1 MQHHITKLQSGF
13 CGQALLQVKRKLD
26 ELPEGQK
33 KEKMNGFYKVFNLIL
48 FIHNLFIIVGILL
61 TVIASKSDFMMY
73 YLALTGCSVL
83 FQWIII
89 FILFLIEFL
98 FHLKKII
105 NRKKLIFSIIV
116 IIVHY
121 YLTYLCMVTY
131 KPDFFTL
138 TELIFSTKRF
148 FLHILLMDYWFI
160 LQGLSYII
168 VAIKKNKKQLHGFR
182 INASLS
188 IYRVIFLW
196 LSLSPFLLFDKT
208 NVIDLNEFIIVF
220 ILVSLIYF
228 IISVI
233 IELSI
238 DFILQRDL
246 ANNV

>member
-1 MQHHITKLQSGF
+1 
-13 CGQALLQVKRKLD
+13 
-26 ELPEGQK
+26 
-33 KEKMNGFYKVFNLIL
+33 MNRFYKFFNLVL

-73 YLALTGCSVL
+73 YLALTGCSVF
-83 FQWIII
+83 FQWTII

-98 FHLKKII
+98 FYLKNIV
-105 NRKKLIFSIIV
+105 NRKNLIFSIVV

-121 YLTYLCMVTY
+121 YLTYLCMFTHT
-131 KPDFFTL
+131 PDFFTL
-138 TELIFSTKRF
+138 PELIFSTKRF

-168 VAIKKNKKQLHGFR
+168 VAIIKHKKQLHGFR

-188 IYRVIFLW
+188 IYRVFFLW
-196 LSLSPFLLFDKT
+196 LSLLPFLLFDKT

-228 IISVI
+228 IISFM
-233 IELSI
+233 IELLI

-246 ANNV
+246 AKSV

>member
-1 MQHHITKLQSGF
+1 
-13 CGQALLQVKRKLD
+13 
-26 ELPEGQK
+26 
-33 KEKMNGFYKVFNLIL
+33 MNSFYKVFNLIL

-61 TVIASKSDFMMY
+61 AVIALRVDFMLY
-73 YLALTGCSVL
+73 YLALSGDMVF

-98 FHLKKII
+98 FYLKKII

-116 IIVHY
+116 IIIHY
-121 YLTYLCMVTY
+121 YLTYLCMFTHTS
-131 KPDFFTL
+131 DFFTL
-138 TELIFSTKRF
+138 ADLIFSTKRF
-148 FLHILLMDYWFI
+148 FLHMPLMYYWFI

-168 VAIKKNKKQLHGFR
+168 LSIVKNKKQLQGFR

-196 LSLSPFLLFDKT
+196 LSLLPFLLFDKT
-208 NVIDLNEFIIVF
+208 NEINLKEFIIGF

-228 IISVI
+228 IISFI

-238 DFILQRDL
+238 DFILQRNL
-246 ANNV
+246 AKSV

>member
-1 MQHHITKLQSGF
+1 MTS
-13 CGQALLQVKRKLD
+13 
-26 ELPEGQK
+26 
-33 KEKMNGFYKVFNLIL
+33 FYKGFNLIL

-61 TVIASKSDFMMY
+61 AVIALRVDFMLY
-73 YLALTGCSVL
+73 YLALNGDTVF
-83 FQWIII
+83 FQWIVI

-98 FHLKKII
+98 FYLKKIV

-116 IIVHY
+116 IIFHY

-138 TELIFSTKRF
+138 PDLIFSTKRF
-148 FLHILLMDYWFI
+148 FLHMPLMYYWFI

-168 VAIKKNKKQLHGFR
+168 VAIIKHKKQLHGFR

-196 LSLSPFLLFDKT
+196 LSLLPFLLFNKT
-208 NVIDLNEFIIVF
+208 NEINLKEFIIGF

-246 ANNV
+246 AKSV

>member
-1 MQHHITKLQSGF
+1 
-13 CGQALLQVKRKLD
+13 
-26 ELPEGQK
+26 
-33 KEKMNGFYKVFNLIL
+33 MNSFYKVFNLIL

-61 TVIASKSDFMMY
+61 AVIALRVDFMLY
-73 YLALTGCSVL
+73 YLAFNGDTVF

-98 FHLKKII
+98 FYLKNII
-105 NRKKLIFSIIV
+105 NRKNLIFSIVV

-138 TELIFSTKRF
+138 AELIFSTKRF

-168 VAIKKNKKQLHGFR
+168 VAIIKHKKQLHGFR

-196 LSLSPFLLFDKT
+196 LGLLPSLLFDKT

>member
-1 MQHHITKLQSGF
+1 
-13 CGQALLQVKRKLD
+13 
-26 ELPEGQK
+26 
-33 KEKMNGFYKVFNLIL
+33 MNSFYKVFNLIL

-61 TVIASKSDFMMY
+61 AVIALRVNFMLY
-73 YLALTGCSVL
+73 YLALNGDTVF

-98 FHLKKII
+98 FYLKKII
-105 NRKKLIFSIIV
+105 NRKNLIFSIIV
-116 IIVHY
+116 IIIHY
-121 YLTYLCMVTY
+121 YLTYLCMFTHT
-131 KPDFFTL
+131 PDFFTL
-138 TELIFSTKRF
+138 ADLIFSPNRF
-148 FLHILLMDYWFI
+148 FLHMPLMYYWFI

-168 VAIKKNKKQLHGFR
+168 LAKVKNEKQLQGFR

-196 LSLSPFLLFDKT
+196 LSLLPFLLFNKT
-208 NVIDLNEFIIVF
+208 NEINLKEFIIGF